1 MLVEHT
7 WGEDP
12 VEDVLLPCGVTRG
25 ILGGTNSS
33 LTLAGPVFVQALKKV
48 RDGLENGVHNFWVFL
63 SIRNLKQS
71 VMCKDN

>member
-1 MLVEHT
+1 MLVDHT

-12 VEDVLLPCGVTRG
+12 VKDVLLPCGVTRG

-48 RDGLENGVHNFWVFL
+48 RDGLENGVRTQFL
-63 SIRNLKQS
+63 CVTINQPIT
-71 VMCKDN
+71 